1 MTLIQKSTL
10 VRAVSNVAE
19 RGDTDV
25 FPYPFENHVMNDQ
38 SDAVVALLDKISKSF
53 REYSNSPINNYSTL
67 APIGYT
73 GFRWATQIDPLW
85 NAYLLSL
92 VLELAPEIE
101 QRRLP
106 VESQQV
112 FSYRYVHDSPDGIFN
127 ASGWRDFQER
137 TRQLATTSNYVV
149 TIDIADFYSRVYHHR
164 LENALQRADPGSN
177 CTNQIMSILGKLS
190 NNTSYGLPVGGP
202 AARLL
207 AELVLDRVD
216 HLIAAEPS
224 LTFCRYA
231 DDYRFFVNDM
241 QAAYRAIGFV
251 SEKLLRNEGM
261 SLQKSKTR
269 IMTSAEYLSMLDPVN
284 PAAGSASKFLGLH
297 IHYDPYSPTASD
309 DYERLR
315 DQLNEFDILGLL
327 RDELTKGRVH
337 VALARRLIGALDL
350 MDPEPRGQ
358 AVQSLMENIETLA
371 PVIPQVM
378 LAARSFIEK
387 SEDEEVVK
395 HVQGKIRELITSGH
409 YLAHIDLNLAYMI
422 RALVGKYSLENEQL
436 LIRLY
441 STAHGFGSA
450 SSPNI
455 QRDIMLALA
464 RWDATYWLSDQ
475 KNYVNSMHPW
485 VRRAFIIAS
494 YVLKDEGKHW
504 RDTSKSGLPEFDI
517 IVRDWAASKVASP
530 TWRVPI

>member
-1 MTLIQKSTL
+1 MALIQKSTFD
-10 VRAVSNVAE
+10 RAVKNVAE

-25 FPYPFENHVMNDQ
+25 FPYPFENHVLNDQ
-38 SDAVVALLDKISKSF
+38 SAAVVSLLDKISKNF
-53 REYSNSPINNYSTL
+53 REYSNSAINNYSTL
-67 APIGYT
+67 APVGYT

-101 QRRLP
+101 RRRLP
-106 VESQQV
+106 IESQQV
-112 FSYRYVHDSPDGIFN
+112 FSYRYVDSSADGIFS
-127 ASGWRDFQER
+127 ASGWRDFQNR
-137 TRQLATTSNYVV
+137 TRELASTSSYVV

-164 LENALQRADPGSN
+164 LENALQRTDPGGN

-261 SLQKSKTR
+261 SLQKNKTR
-269 IMTSAEYLSMLDPVN
+269 IMTSAEYLAMLDPIS
-284 PAAGSASKFLGLH
+284 PPAGSASKFLGLH
-297 IHYDPYSPTASD
+297 IHYDPYSPTADD

-327 RDELTKGRVH
+327 RDELTKGRIH

-350 MDPEPRGQ
+350 MDDEPRGQ

-378 LAARSFIEK
+378 IAVRSFVEK
-387 SEDEEVVK
+387 STNSIVVDAI
-395 HVQGKIRELITSGH
+395 QQQIRNLITSGH
-409 YLAHIDLNLAYMI
+409 YLSRIDLNLAYMI

-441 STAHGFGSA
+441 TSSHGFGSGI
-450 SSPNI
+450 SPNI

-475 KNYVNSMHPW
+475 KNYVSSIHPW
-485 VRRAFIIAS
+485 VKRAFIVAS

-504 RDTSKSGLPEFDI
+504 RDASKSGMPEFDI